1 MVYFRKDKV
10 RKCKKAYKSAI
21 DKLRSKAIFMTD
33 SVHSAYK
40 LLLNRVKDIIVLSS
54 ASSIIQWDM
63 ETMMPPKAVEQ
74 RSQQLALLS
83 RISHKMSA
91 APEIGK
97 LLNSILKNP
106 QHDTL
111 SEVEKRNVHLIK
123 KSYEEQTALPEKLV
137 AETAKQQAITVN
149 TWKIAKKEKNFAK
162 LKPELEK
169 LVALNKQA
177 AQILM
182 QVKKTATPY
191 DALLDQ
197 YEPKMTA
204 NAISTTF
211 INLRQGLK
219 TLLEKI
225 QNSQNHPDSNILRI
239 NISVEKQRKIS
250 QALMQALGYDIT
262 SSVAG
267 GRLDETEHPFTNG
280 YYDDVRI
287 TTHYHPNNYASSI
300 FSVLHE
306 TGHAI
311 YEQNL
316 NPDWKYQPA
325 GTSCSYGIHES
336 QSRLYENIIG
346 RSKEFWTYML
356 PKLKRISEPAL
367 ADVSLSQFFHAINK
381 VEPSKIRIEAD
392 EVSYNLHVIIRFQIE
407 EGLFADKIRVSELP
421 EIWNQKYK
429 DQLGVEIENDSE
441 GVMQDTHWSS
451 GYYGYFPT
459 YALGNIY
466 SGQLLA
472 ALSNEIQDWR
482 SQIVQGKLEDIRVWL
497 TKNVHGQGDLYDPAE
512 LLKKVT
518 GKELEA
524 EPYLKYLREK
534 YSTLYGF

>member
-1 MVYFRKDKV
+1 
-10 RKCKKAYKSAI
+10 
-21 DKLRSKAIFMTD
+21 MT
-33 SVHSAYK
+33 SNIRSAYK
-40 LLLNRVKDIIVLSS
+40 KLLNRTKDLIVLST
-54 ASSIIQWDM
+54 AQSIINWDM

-83 RISHKMSA
+83 RISHKMST

-97 LLNSILKNP
+97 LLNTILTSP

-111 SEVEKRNVHLIK
+111 SEVEKRNIHLIK
-123 KSYEEQTALPEKLV
+123 KSYDEQTALPEKLV

-149 TWKIAKKEKNFAK
+149 TWKKAKKQKNFAK

-169 LVALNKQA
+169 LITLNKQA

-182 QVKKTATPY
+182 QVKETPTPY
-191 DALLDQ
+191 DALLDE
-197 YEPKMTA
+197 YEPKMTT
-204 NAISTTF
+204 STIAATF
-211 INLRQGLK
+211 NNLRQGL
-219 TLLEKI
+219 TALLEKI
-225 QNSQNHPDSNILRI
+225 QNSHNQPDTSILRI
-239 NISVEKQRKIS
+239 RMPTEKQRKIA
-250 QALMQALGYDIT
+250 QALTQTLSYDTIT
-262 SSVAG
+262 PAAG
-267 GRLDETEHPFTNG
+267 GRIDETEHPFTSG

-287 TTHYHPNNYASSI
+287 TTHYHLDNYTSAI

-325 GTSCSYGIHES
+325 GSPCSFGIHES

-346 RSKEFWTYML
+346 RSKEFWTHML
-356 PKLKRISEPAL
+356 PKLKQISAPAL
-367 ADVSLSQFFHAINK
+367 ANVSVSQFVHAINK

-392 EVSYNLHVIIRFQIE
+392 EVTYNLHVIIRFQIE
-407 EGLFADKIRVSELP
+407 KDLFADKIRINELP

-429 DQLGVEIENDSE
+429 EQIGINIENDSE
-441 GVMQDTHWSS
+441 GVMQDTHWPS
-451 GYYGYFPT
+451 GLYGYFPT

-472 ALSNEIQDWR
+472 ALANEIKDWR
-482 SQIVQGKLEDIRVWL
+482 NQLAQGNLENIRIWL
-497 TKNVHGQGDLYDPAE
+497 TRNVHSQGDLYDPAD
-512 LLKKVT
+512 LIKRVT
-518 GKELEA
+518 GKNLDA